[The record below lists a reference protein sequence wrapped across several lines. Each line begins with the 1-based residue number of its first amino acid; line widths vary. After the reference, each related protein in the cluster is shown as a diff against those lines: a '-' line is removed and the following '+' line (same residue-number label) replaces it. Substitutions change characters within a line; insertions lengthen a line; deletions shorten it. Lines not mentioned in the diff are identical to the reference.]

1 MFKHPN
7 QINTSNGRMRKKQ
20 GSKCDTGEKL
30 EQVRDIK
37 HKLLFIVEYCIY
49 MYIYIYIYK

>member
-49 MYIYIYIYK
+49 MYIYIYI